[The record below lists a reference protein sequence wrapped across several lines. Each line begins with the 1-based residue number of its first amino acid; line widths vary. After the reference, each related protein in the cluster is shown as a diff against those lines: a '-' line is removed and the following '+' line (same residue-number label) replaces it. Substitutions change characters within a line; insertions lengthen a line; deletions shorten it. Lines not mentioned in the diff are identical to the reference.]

1 MVAPRLHKP
10 HSTDDKTLRQMVK
23 ATLTDKNT
31 QRNSH
36 TLTKRKENNKNRS
49 QKMKRAFKPINKP
62 VSENEY

>member
-1 MVAPRLHKP
+1 
-10 HSTDDKTLRQMVK
+10 MVK